1 MRNLFSTKV
10 KIILVVA
17 ALLTAALAIYSGISN
32 QSLPSV
38 IVQGVLAP
46 FRAAGT
52 TLTNTAEKYYSY
64 MFRYEALDAENKVLE
79 ERIAQMEDVARQ
91 ADSVSRENERLRKL
105 LELKATNEDY
115 KLVDAYIIGW
125 SSSDWESTFTINR
138 GTNAGIRE
146 NLCAITANG
155 EVVGLVTEVGVNYA
169 VVKTVLDSTLEISG
183 TISTSGY
190 NGMVKGGYTSGNDTL
205 LQMNY
210 LPSDSI
216 IRNKDQVV
224 TSGSTVYPR
233 GLIIGSVVDAGYE
246 ETGVAKFALLDPAAD
261 INSLE
266 QVFIITQYTTEVV
279 TTPGTSTGSET
290 ATAPSETAATTQPTT
305 PVGWGRAMARRK
317 LSKQSEFKPDPRQ
330 NSLSGLFHVTQLQ
343 KQRMLK
349 WTLYV
354 LTGILLLTI
363 QDVIMSRVSI
373 FGATTD
379 LPVVYILLITV
390 IEGVDVGSLFVLFA
404 STIYYFS
411 GSAPGPYCIGLLCAV
426 GIIATLLRQAYL
438 RRTKASI
445 VICAGIALTIYEMGL
460 FVVGIGLGLTRWD
473 RVFSFLITAGYSFG
487 VMILLYPLINK
498 IGLIGGTTWKE

>member
-1 MRNLFSTKV
+1 MEYFVIIIASIFVNNVVLSQFLGICPFLGVSSRVSTSV
-10 KIILVVA
+10 GMGAAVTFVMAISSVVAYLIQYYVLVPLHIEYMQTIIFILVIA

-91 ADSVSRENERLRKL
+91 ADSVSRENERLRRL

-190 NGMVKGGYTSGNDTL
+190 NGMVKGGYVSGNDTL

-210 LPSDSI
+210 LPSESI

-266 QVFIITQYTTEVV
+266 QVFIITQYTTEVAITPV
-279 TTPGTSTGSET
+279 TATDSET
-290 ATAPSETAATTQPTT
+290 ATAPSETAPSETAATQATT
-305 PVGWGRAMARRK
+305 PVG
-317 LSKQSEFKPDPRQ
+317 
-330 NSLSGLFHVTQLQ
+330 
-343 KQRMLK
+343 
-349 WTLYV
+349 
-354 LTGILLLTI
+354 
-363 QDVIMSRVSI
+363 
-373 FGATTD
+373 
-379 LPVVYILLITV
+379 
-390 IEGVDVGSLFVLFA
+390 
-404 STIYYFS
+404 
-411 GSAPGPYCIGLLCAV
+411 
-426 GIIATLLRQAYL
+426 
-438 RRTKASI
+438 
-445 VICAGIALTIYEMGL
+445 
-460 FVVGIGLGLTRWD
+460 
-473 RVFSFLITAGYSFG
+473 
-487 VMILLYPLINK
+487 
-498 IGLIGGTTWKE
+498 

>member
-138 GTNAGIRE
+138 GTNSGIQV
-146 NLCAITANG
+146 NMCAITENG
-155 EVVGLVTEVGVNYA
+155 EVVGLVTEVGLNYA
-169 VVKTVLDSTLEISG
+169 VVTTILDSTLEISG
-183 TISTSGY
+183 TIASSGY
-190 NGMVKGGYTSGNDTL
+190 NGMVKGGYINGHQTL

-210 LPSDSI
+210 LPSAAI
-216 IRNKDQVV
+216 IRNKEQVV

-233 GLIIGSVVDAGYE
+233 GLIMGNIVDAGFE
-246 ETGVAKFALLDPAAD
+246 ETGIAKYALLDPAAEV
-261 INSLE
+261 NSLE
-266 QVFIITQYTTEVV
+266 QVFIITEYTTEAVSSS
-279 TTPGTSTGSET
+279 GTSAASSGSTGET
-290 ATAPSETAATTQPTT
+290 TAATEPTVST
-305 PVGWGRAMARRK
+305 ET
-317 LSKQSEFKPDPRQ
+317 SPD
-330 NSLSGLFHVTQLQ
+330 G
-343 KQRMLK
+343 
-349 WTLYV
+349 
-354 LTGILLLTI
+354 G
-363 QDVIMSRVSI
+363 
-373 FGATTD
+373 FG
-379 LPVVYILLITV
+379 
-390 IEGVDVGSLFVLFA
+390 
-404 STIYYFS
+404 
-411 GSAPGPYCIGLLCAV
+411 
-426 GIIATLLRQAYL
+426 
-438 RRTKASI
+438 
-445 VICAGIALTIYEMGL
+445 
-460 FVVGIGLGLTRWD
+460 
-473 RVFSFLITAGYSFG
+473 
-487 VMILLYPLINK
+487 
-498 IGLIGGTTWKE
+498 